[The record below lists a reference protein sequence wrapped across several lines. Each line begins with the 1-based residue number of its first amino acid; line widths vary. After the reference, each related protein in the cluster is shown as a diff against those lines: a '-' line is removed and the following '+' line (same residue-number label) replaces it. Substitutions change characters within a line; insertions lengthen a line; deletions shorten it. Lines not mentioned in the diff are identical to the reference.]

1 MFRYLSAPFLISL
14 FIFGCSTSSEPDEV
28 NYLPCTGGE
37 VEGYPCDNVGLYA
50 HLTLEELGG
59 ERLND
64 VWGWIDPET
73 GREYALVGLTDGISF
88 VDVTR
93 PDEPVVVGKLIEST
107 AGESEGVMNDP
118 LVAHHDEDDGF
129 KEASNWRDMKVY
141 DNAIYVVSEQSEHGM
156 QVFDLTRLRHVQN
169 PPENFRE
176 DYLYSRFGNAHN
188 IAINEES
195 GYAYAVGSTTGEIC
209 AQQGGLHIVRLH
221 ENPLQP
227 TYAGC
232 HVEPEAGGIIRDG
245 YVHDTQCVIYNGPDT
260 RYAGEEICFSSSE
273 LTFLISHVTDKENP
287 YTIANIAYEGAYY
300 SHQGWLTEDQRY
312 FFMNDEGDELNTGNN
327 TRTLIW
333 NVEDLENPEL
343 LGHYEHDTIAVTH
356 NLYIKG
362 NLMYQANY
370 TAGLR
375 VLDVTNPQPQHVRTL
390 GFFNTTPDN
399 NRPEFAGLWSVYP
412 YLSGDKVL
420 VSDIHNGLFI
430 LRYSQ

>member
-1 MFRYLSAPFLISL
+1 MFRYLYAALLIPL
-14 FIFGCSTSSEPDEV
+14 FIFGCSTSSENEEA

-37 VEGYPCDNVGLYA
+37 IEGYPCDNVDLYA

-73 GREYALVGLTDGISF
+73 AREYALVGLDDGISF
-88 VDVTR
+88 VDVTQ

-107 AGESEGVMNDP
+107 AAKSNSAMHDP
-118 LVAHHDEDDGF
+118 LVAHHDEEDGF
-129 KEASNWRDMKVY
+129 KEASAWRDMKVY
-141 DNAIYVVSEQSEHGM
+141 DNVMYVVSEQREHGM
-156 QVFDLTRLRHVQN
+156 QVFDLTRLRHIES

-176 DYLYSRFGNAHN
+176 DYLYSKFGNAHN
-188 IAINEES
+188 VAVNEES

-209 AQQGGLHIVRLH
+209 ADQGGLHIVNLVA
-221 ENPLQP
+221 NPLQP
-227 TYAGC
+227 TFAGC
-232 HVEPEAGGIIRDG
+232 NVEPEAGGVIRDG
-245 YVHDTQCVIYNGPDT
+245 YIHDTQCVIYNGPDT
-260 RYAGEEICFSSSE
+260 RYAGEEICFSSAE
-273 LTFLISHVTDKENP
+273 LTFLISHVSDKENP
-287 YTIANIAYEGAYY
+287 YTIANLTYEGAVY
-300 SHQGWLTEDQRY
+300 SHQGWLTEDQHF
-312 FFMNDEGDELNTGNN
+312 FFMNDEGDERATGNN

-333 NVEDLENPEL
+333 DVSDLENPEL
-343 LGHYEHDTIAVTH
+343 IGYYEHDTIAVTH

-362 NLMYQANY
+362 NLMFQANY

-375 VLDVTNPQPQHVRTL
+375 VLDVTNPLPEHVHTL

-430 LRYSQ
+430 LRFSP

>member
-1 MFRYLSAPFLISL
+1 MFRYLSASLLISL
-14 FIFGCSTSSEPDEV
+14 FVFGCSTSSEPEEA

-37 VEGYPCDNVGLYA
+37 VEGYPCDNVDLYA
-50 HLTLEELGG
+50 HLTPEELGG
-59 ERLND
+59 VRLND

-73 GREYALVGLTDGISF
+73 GWEYALVGLTDGISF

-93 PDEPVVVGKLIEST
+93 PHEPVVVGKLIEST
-107 AGESEGVMNDP
+107 AAESEAVMNNP
-118 LVAHHDEDDGF
+118 LVAHHDEEEGF

-141 DNAIYVVSEQSEHGM
+141 ENVMYVVSEQSEHGM
-156 QVFDLTRLRHVQN
+156 QVFDLTRLRHIQN

-188 IAINEES
+188 VAVNEES

-209 AQQGGLHIVRLH
+209 AQQGGLHIVNLH
-221 ENPLQP
+221 HNPLQP

-245 YVHDTQCVIYNGPDT
+245 YVHDTQCVIYSGPDT
-260 RYAGEEICFSSSE
+260 RYKGEEICFSSAE
-273 LTFLISHVTDKENP
+273 LTFLISHVSDKENP

-327 TRTLIW
+327 TRTLVW
-333 NVEDLENPEL
+333 DVADLENPEL
-343 LGHYEHDTIAVTH
+343 VGYYEHETIAVTH
-356 NLYIKG
+356 NLYIKD

-375 VLDVTNPQPQHVRTL
+375 VLDVTNPLPEHVRTL
-390 GFFNTTPDN
+390 GYFNTTPDN

-412 YLSGDKVL
+412 YLSDDKVL
-420 VSDIHNGLFI
+420 VSDIHNGLFV
-430 LRYSQ
+430 LRYR